1 MRITLGKRNDSTL
14 SGVTVGSASKL
25 KSDISS
31 IPSTSSTLKQA
42 QQRAGELIFGEA
54 GDGGAVYFEDGTGVL
69 VPGSDDVK
77 KGKIRAINIVDNANS
92 PTAKWR
98 WSMGGLGF
106 AKYNSS
112 TGSWDTPSVAMT
124 NDGRLLATAINGGT
138 LTLGGP
144 NMHDGANRHESHL
157 QVIEYNN
164 TTHKDDLLAVAD
176 VNGYTSYGPW
186 SNANKSQYVR
196 IDDGYLTAGE
206 ATRNASGTI
215 TAETN
220 YGKIYPNYRYT
231 DTTTGD
237 VEEHAV
243 GIAASY
249 GGSTGGVA
257 NSGVLLIAARRIGVT
272 DDYLESGNAEW
283 GLNRTISVVTGLY
296 FNSDDQLMRITTDLK
311 FVNGILVGS
320 QVREPE
326 PVYGSSTQGGE

>member
-42 QQRAGELIFGEA
+42 KERAGELIFGEA
-54 GDGGAVYFEDGTGVL
+54 GNGGAVYFEDGTGVL
-69 VPGSDDVK
+69 VPGSDDVE
-77 KGKIRAINIVDNANS
+77 KGKIRAINIVDNANN

-106 AKYNSS
+106 AKKN
-112 TGSWDTPSVAMT
+112 GSVWETPSIAMT
-124 NDGRLLATAINGGT
+124 NDGRLLADAINGGT

-144 NMHDGANRHESHL
+144 NTTDGKNRHESHL
-157 QVIEYNN
+157 QIKEYNG

-206 ATRNASGTI
+206 ATRNSSGAI
-215 TAETN
+215 TNETS

-231 DTTTGD
+231 DATTGD

-249 GGSTGGVA
+249 GGSSGGVA
-257 NSGVLLIAARRIGVT
+257 NNGVLLIAARRIGVT
-272 DDYLESGNAEW
+272 DDYLESGNVEW
-283 GLNRTISVVTGLY
+283 GLNRTVPVVKSIYSSGGQLY
-296 FNSDDQLMRITTDLK
+296 KITTNLT
-311 FVNGILVGS
+311 FVNGILVGV
-320 QVREPE
+320 QDLNPE
-326 PVYGSSTQGGE
+326 PIYGQSEEV